1 MSRRS
6 EGRDSS
12 RRERREYSR
21 SRSPSRGQRRSRS
34 RDSSKRRRYDNDD
47 FDRNRPTRDVEGSWR
62 DQPRLDQDSEYH
74 RSNHHQSTQ
83 NRGDSREGSYSG
95 DRRDGSHSNDRRDGS
110 YSHDRREGNYPND
123 RREGSYSN
131 DRREGSYPHDRDD
144 TSARP
149 PQVLEIEPTSTL
161 MIKGLPFS
169 TTNTELMD
177 ALSSFHPTGGRII
190 VNKVTGESRG
200 FAFVEFGSVE
210 DAKYVVQFFAKQ
222 PLTFQGRVAA
232 IGYAEPI
239 QRSHGGGHPPRCDW
253 LCPMCNASN
262 FAKRMEC
269 YKCGAPKSEYAVEV
283 PRQSPD
289 PMAAHPSCILAV
301 RSLPLEAQEEDL
313 THMFMPYPGVKGIR
327 LVRDR
332 ITNAP
337 RGFGFVEFA
346 SVEHA
351 TAALLAIGSEFYY
364 ANALVRLSYSNEMV
378 APRVLG
384 PNAQALAHSAVEAA
398 QWSLSNPY
406 QNTSDL
412 DVNALLASAAAAVP
426 TTPQVPKK
434 DFPLSFEE
442 AGGSFVFVSEN
453 GLYYHSDSMFFYDP
467 TSKVY
472 YNSFLGTYHVID
484 PTTKNSFLPY
494 QVPLPV
500 DDAVGASDPPKKDAS
515 KHGSKKKATA
525 ISFGIKPTT
534 AKPTP
539 AAATPLVGTHAAVP
553 VAVKKKHADEIAK
566 WSQQQKASTTD
577 TPAPQPPAQ
586 PISAPVSDGQPTI
599 CLLCRRKFNSAAQ
612 LRKHEQLSDLHKQN
626 LAKAKQTQQSLRVR
640 ESPKEALLPRVEE
653 PAMEAV
659 EVARVDKPLDD
670 QSNIGG
676 KMLKMMGWKSG
687 EGLGKAGSG
696 ITAPVAAVGKTSG
709 DTSGLGGGTLAPNP
723 GGQAASKR
731 DKINQITRARFDGLK
746 D

>member
-1 MSRRS
+1 
-6 EGRDSS
+6 
-12 RRERREYSR
+12 
-21 SRSPSRGQRRSRS
+21 
-34 RDSSKRRRYDNDD
+34 
-47 FDRNRPTRDVEGSWR
+47 
-62 DQPRLDQDSEYH
+62 
-74 RSNHHQSTQ
+74 
-83 NRGDSREGSYSG
+83 
-95 DRRDGSHSNDRRDGS
+95 
-110 YSHDRREGNYPND
+110 
-123 RREGSYSN
+123 
-131 DRREGSYPHDRDD
+131 
-144 TSARP
+144 
-149 PQVLEIEPTSTL
+149 
-161 MIKGLPFS
+161 
-169 TTNTELMD
+169 
-177 ALSSFHPTGGRII
+177 
-190 VNKVTGESRG
+190 
-200 FAFVEFGSVE
+200 
-210 DAKYVVQFFAKQ
+210 
-222 PLTFQGRVAA
+222 
-232 IGYAEPI
+232 
-239 QRSHGGGHPPRCDW
+239 
-253 LCPMCNASN
+253 
-262 FAKRMEC
+262 MEC

-301 RSLPLEAQEEDL
+301 RSLPLEAQEEDVSRFFHSL
-313 THMFMPYPGVKGIR
+313 
-327 LVRDR
+327 DDC
-332 ITNAP
+332 
-337 RGFGFVEFA
+337 
-346 SVEHA
+346 HA

-384 PNAQALAHSAVEAA
+384 TNQSRTRSTFQRHVINGIYLGPNAQALAHSAVEAA

-412 DVNALLASAAAAVP
+412 DVNDLLASAAAAVP

-453 GLYYHSDSMFFYDP
+453 GNSSLPFCLKRTVFFKLTMPVPWGILGLYYHSDSMFFYDP

-500 DDAVGASDPPKKDAS
+500 DDAVGAPDPPKKDAS

-525 ISFGIKPTT
+525 ISFGIKPTYT
-534 AKPTP
+534 
-539 AAATPLVGTHAAVP
+539 
-553 VAVKKKHADEIAK
+553 
-566 WSQQQKASTTD
+566 
-577 TPAPQPPAQ
+577 
-586 PISAPVSDGQPTI
+586 
-599 CLLCRRKFNSAAQ
+599 RRFNSAAQ

-709 DTSGLGGGTLAPNP
+709 DTSGLGIPEL
-723 GGQAASKR
+723 
-731 DKINQITRARFDGLK
+731 GLTG
-746 D
+746 